1 VTDIELTTGHVC
13 SPSEGTSLDCSMK
26 PTEAADPA
34 GSVNFAGAVEKTDP
48 CPVVPIVVESGAG
61 WAPCIAPISVTL
73 GRPSR

>member
-1 VTDIELTTGHVC
+1 
-13 SPSEGTSLDCSMK
+13 MK